1 MPTSP
6 FGSLF
11 VFENMPKPA
20 MDPRL
25 PFQCRVMD
33 IVSGSN
39 HQTVL
44 CLFPEAERLAIS
56 LFYDSHEIAREN
68 IVELGRRFLIIAL
81 AIANLRPTATSA
93 LRTGLSR
100 LRKHDMWLAVDGKI
114 KYRAIV
120 SDLDGTLLDPSGN
133 LSDVT
138 VETLNILQRRGWKS
152 SLQRALRRGCA
163 GSWMGW
169 GSRR

>member
-56 LFYDSHEIAREN
+56 LFYDSHGS
-68 IVELGRRFLIIAL
+68 LGK
-81 AIANLRPTATSA
+81 TSSNWA
-93 LRTGLSR
+93 
-100 LRKHDMWLAVDGKI
+100 
-114 KYRAIV
+114 
-120 SDLDGTLLDPSGN
+120 
-133 LSDVT
+133 DVF
-138 VETLNILQRRGWKS
+138 
-152 SLQRALRRGCA
+152 
-163 GSWMGW
+163 
-169 GSRR
+169 